1 MTWTQSVPPAIAGGY
16 AVDSNRLRL
25 RIHPPATAGGTDC
38 AQVKA
43 CKPGKSF
50 TNLKGDQLTAKDK
63 LIIALDVDTPAKA
76 LDLVKQLHSVA
87 GMFKIGSTLFTS
99 AGPQIVRDIIALD
112 SKVFLDLKF
121 HDIPHQVAGA
131 ASAAAELGVSLFTI
145 HASGGSEMM
154 QRAVESVKKGGS
166 RTKVLAISVLTS
178 IDAEI
183 LSQIGVN
190 SSPTESV
197 QRLVRLAK
205 DSGVDGVVASPQELH
220 TIRGLVSNPEFLVV
234 TPGIRPSTNDAEDQK
249 RTATPAAAIS
259 AGASY
264 LVVGRPIT
272 GAADPVAAAHAIVTE
287 MQQGEA
293 LLTKGTEP

>member
-1 MTWTQSVPPAIAGGY
+1 VVLTLSKQS
-16 AVDSNRLRL
+16 
-25 RIHPPATAGGTDC
+25 
-38 AQVKA
+38 
-43 CKPGKSF
+43 
-50 TNLKGDQLTAKDK
+50 KGDKLTAKDK

-112 SKVFLDLKF
+112 SKIFLDLKF

-131 ASAAAELGVSLFTI
+131 ARAAAELGVSLFTI

-154 QRAVESVKKGGS
+154 RRAADSVNEVAEKGGTRS
-166 RTKVLAISVLTS
+166 RVLAISVLTS
-178 IDAEI
+178 IDAKI
-183 LSQIGVN
+183 LGQIGVN
-190 SSPTESV
+190 SSPSESV
-197 QRLVRLAK
+197 QRLVRLAN
-205 DSGVDGVVASPQELH
+205 DSGVDGVVASPQEIQ

-234 TPGIRPSTNDAEDQK
+234 TPGIRPSTDAAEDQK
-249 RTATPAAAIS
+249 RVATPAAAIS

-264 LVVGRPIT
+264 IVVGRPIT
-272 GAADPVAAAHAIVTE
+272 GAPDPVAAAHAIVAE

-293 LLTKGTEP
+293 VLTKGTEQ